1 MEKILIME
9 KLKFVSSTCRLLQI
23 KLNEDLNQE
32 TGTLPQ
38 FIIDE
43 CMGVMQEIKQKADYW
58 LDRANHDDTI
68 VPYDLP
74 AACCYVFDR
83 FNKVIAILFPQE
95 RMEL

>member
-9 KLKFVSSTCRLLQI
+9 KLKFVSRTCESLQI
-23 KLNEDLNQE
+23 KLASELSEGNNQVVVHIM
-32 TGTLPQ
+32 T
-38 FIIDE
+38 E
-43 CMGVMQEIKQKADYW
+43 CIGAMKELKSKADYW

-74 AACCYVFDR
+74 AACCYIFDR
-83 FNKVIAILFPQE
+83 FNKIIAILFPQE